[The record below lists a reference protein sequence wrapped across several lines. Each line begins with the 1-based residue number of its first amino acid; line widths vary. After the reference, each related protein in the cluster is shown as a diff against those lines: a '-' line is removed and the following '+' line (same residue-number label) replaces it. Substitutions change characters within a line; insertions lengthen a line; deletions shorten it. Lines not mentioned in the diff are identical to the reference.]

1 MKVLVTGG
9 SGFIGARLVEEL
21 LAGRHEVRILDKVQ
35 SVRHAELCQVGDVR
49 DPDVLQTAVKNV
61 DLVYALAAE
70 HQDNVRPTSLYYDV
84 NVGGAEKLAAA
95 CLANGVSRIVF
106 TSSVAVYG
114 LNAGEP
120 SEESV
125 PRPFNHYG
133 QSKLQAEEILR
144 GWADRAPGAQLTI
157 VRPAAIFGEGNRG
170 NVYNLASQIMSGRF
184 VMIGQGSNRKSMG
197 YVGNVAA
204 FLASLGEWAMPGTR
218 TFNYADKPDLS
229 MMELVD
235 LVTTWMGKPSGS
247 WRRLP
252 YAVGMAGGV
261 TFDLLSRLTG
271 KTFRIS
277 SARIR
282 KFCGETTVSIERL
295 RDVGFIPPYTLAEGM
310 NRFLTHEIAERRQR
324 ERTVHRRREDR
335 NRRGHTIATSGAGA
349 ARGGG

>member
-1 MKVLVTGG
+1 MRALVIGG
-9 SGFIGARLVEEL
+9 SGFIGARLVGEL
-21 LAGRHEVRILDKVQ
+21 LAGRHEVRILDKVP
-35 SVRHAELCQVGDVR
+35 SARHAELCQVGDVR
-49 DPDVLQTAVKNV
+49 DSDALETAVKNV

-95 CLANGVSRIVF
+95 CVANGVSRIVF

-120 SEESV
+120 SEDSR

-144 GWADRAPGAQLTI
+144 GWADRSPGAQLTI
-157 VRPAAIFGEGNRG
+157 VRPAVIFGEGNRG
-170 NVYNLASQIMSGRF
+170 NVYNLASQITSGRF
-184 VMIGQGSNRKSMG
+184 VMVGKGTNRKSMG
-197 YVGNVAA
+197 YVGNIAA
-204 FLASLGEWAMPGTR
+204 FLASLGECATPGTQ

-229 MMELVD
+229 TAELVD

-252 YAVGMAGGV
+252 YVVGMAGGV
-261 TFDLLSRLTG
+261 SFDLLSRLTG

-282 KFCGETTVSIERL
+282 KFCADTTVSIERL
-295 RDVGFIPPYTLAEGM
+295 RSAGYVPPYTLAEGM
-310 NRFLTHEIAERRQR
+310 TRFLAHEF
-324 ERTVHRRREDR
+324 
-335 NRRGHTIATSGAGA
+335 SGEQGMRADPPPASG
-349 ARGGG
+349 RHQ